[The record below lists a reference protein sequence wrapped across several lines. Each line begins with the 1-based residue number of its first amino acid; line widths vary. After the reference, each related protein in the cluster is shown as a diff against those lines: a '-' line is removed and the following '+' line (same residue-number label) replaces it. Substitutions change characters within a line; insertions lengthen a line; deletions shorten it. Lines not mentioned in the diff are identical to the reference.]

1 MRIEKQLAVCK
12 AKVLSSATSSMHGGA
27 NYKAGAE
34 EAREHCPLDLQA
46 MSGEEKDATLVALWG
61 EIEVL
66 KRRLGVRGGDES
78 ALSATAPRS

>member
-12 AKVLSSATSSMHGGA
+12 AKVLSSATSSMQGGA
-27 NYKAGAE
+27 NYKASGE
-34 EAREHCPLDLQA
+34 EALQSCPLNLQA

-66 KRRLGVRGGDES
+66 KRRLRVRGGDES
-78 ALSATAPRS
+78 ALSSTAPRS